1 MNNNDDKY
9 YVPDISD
16 IYDGYELEYCED
28 VFKENKWQ
36 THIHREGDT
45 YNILSLGR
53 IYTIREL
60 LETSLIRV
68 PFLTKE
74 QIEGEGWIYE
84 QEEFEGWGLV
94 FSKEVNYP
102 IPHWELRFLPEVHKI
117 CLQSF
122 IAEADTLV
130 RHYEIKYNGYCPSIN
145 ELRYICKLLKI

>member
-74 QIEGEGWIYE
+74 QIEAEGWVKSDIQDNLYYFKNENTGIIY
-84 QEEFEGWGLV
+84 GLM
-94 FSKEVNYP
+94 FNFYGKQIIFNTQDALKSSLYRGECK
-102 IPHWELRFLPEVHKI
+102 
-117 CLQSF
+117 
-122 IAEADTLV
+122 
-130 RHYEIKYNGYCPSIN
+130 SIN
-145 ELRYICKLLKI
+145 EFRLICKWLKI